1 MAVSTLVVTAG
12 ASNANTYC
20 TRAESTQYDDNHPQS
35 GTVWSGA
42 SNDLKDQSL
51 LMATRL
57 LDEHIDWTGAPSDT
71 VQVLNWPRTGMWDRN
86 GNFMDSDSIPGDVR
100 DATAEFARQIIDANR
115 MADDAV
121 STKGI
126 TELKAGPVSL
136 TFSGMKGA
144 KVVPDAVYYL
154 LATSWFWVVRK
165 RVQVSAKLVR
175 T

>member
-1 MAVSTLVVTAG
+1 MAVSTLVATAG

-20 TRAESTQYDDNHPQS
+20 TRSDATQYDDNHPQS
-35 GTVWSGA
+35 STTWSGA

-57 LDEHIDWTGAPSDT
+57 MDEHIAWTGAASD
-71 VQVLNWPRTGMWDRN
+71 VIQILNWPRIGMWDRN
-86 GNFMDSDSIPGDVR
+86 GNSMDSDSIPNDLR
-100 DATAEFARQIIDANR
+100 DATAEFARQIIAADR

-126 TELKAGPVSL
+126 TNLKAGPVSL
-136 TFSGMKGA
+136 TFSGRKGA
-144 KVVPDAVYYL
+144 KVVPDAVYYML
-154 LATSWFWVVRK
+154 EDSWFTSVRK
-165 RVQVSAKLVR
+165 RGQMSAELVR

>member
-1 MAVSTLVVTAG
+1 MAVSTLVATAG

-20 TRAESTQYDDNHPQS
+20 TRAESTQYDDDNPQS
-35 GTVWSGA
+35 GTTWSGA

-57 LDEHIDWTGAPSDT
+57 LDEHLDWTGAPSDT

-86 GNFMDSDSIPGDVR
+86 GNFMDSDSIPNDVR
-100 DATAEFARQIIDANR
+100 DATAEFARQIIAADR

-126 TELKAGPVSL
+126 TNLQAGPVSL
-136 TFSGMKGA
+136 TFSGKKGA
-144 KVVPDAVYYL
+144 KVVPDAVYYML
-154 LATSWFWVVRK
+154 ESSWFWAVRK
-165 RVQVSAKLVR
+165 RGQMTADLVR

>member
-1 MAVSTLVVTAG
+1 MAVSTLVATAG

-20 TRAESTQYDDNHPQS
+20 TRAASTQYDDDHPQS
-35 GTVWSGA
+35 GTTWSAA

-57 LDEHIDWTGAPSDT
+57 MDEHIDWTGAPSDT
-71 VQVLNWPRTGMWDRN
+71 IQVLNWPRSGMWDRN
-86 GNFMDSDSIPGDVR
+86 GYAMDSDSIPSGVS
-100 DATAEFARQIIDANR
+100 DATAEFARQIIAANR

-126 TELKAGPVSL
+126 TNLQAGPVSL
-136 TFSGMKGA
+136 TFSGRKGA
-144 KVVPDAVYYL
+144 KVVPDAVYYIL
-154 LATSWFWVVRK
+154 ESSWFAAVRQ
-165 RVQVSAKLVR
+165 RGQMSAELVR

>member
-1 MAVSTLVVTAG
+1 MAVSTLVATAG

-20 TRAESTQYDDNHPQS
+20 TRAAATQYDDNHPQS
-35 GTVWSGA
+35 GTTWSGA

-51 LMATRL
+51 LMATQL
-57 LDEHIDWTGAPSDT
+57 LDQHIDWTGAPSD
-71 VQVLNWPRTGMWDRN
+71 VIQVLNWPRTGMWDRN
-86 GNFMDSDSIPGDVR
+86 GNAMDSDSIPTELA
-100 DATAEFARQIIDANR
+100 DATAEFARQIIAENR

-126 TELKAGPVSL
+126 TDLKAGPVSL
-136 TFSGMKGA
+136 KFSGRKGA

-154 LATSWFWVVRK
+154 LEDSWFWSVRK
-165 RVQVSAKLVR
+165 RGQISADLIR